1 MTSANLEDRR
11 GYLTLV
17 VTAQRE
23 GKLLL
28 RKTEGIREWQQA
40 VSGLLGGGEKGG
52 MATTREFWS
61 RRQFSDC
68 QGAQE
73 WLLARQRTG
82 THRSSDEPP
91 SRQLSVTLRLSPPAH
106 IFSPCPTPPRHIPL
120 PYLCPLSTLLISVL
134 QSSYFP
140 NRFPLVSCPPPS
152 LPSPL
157 VFCLVALKP
166 QRGLGIQRFLRESE
180 IGFLSTGIQAGGHQ
194 SANIFSS
201 SLFVPFNLTTRP
213 LTKHTPHTH
222 TPNPAPF
229 MLFHCL
235 LRDCDKHVKEHV

>member
-1 MTSANLEDRR
+1 
-11 GYLTLV
+11 
-17 VTAQRE
+17 
-23 GKLLL
+23 
-28 RKTEGIREWQQA
+28 
-40 VSGLLGGGEKGG
+40 
-52 MATTREFWS
+52 MAFGQT
-61 RRQFSDC
+61 
-68 QGAQE
+68 
-73 WLLARQRTG
+73 
-82 THRSSDEPP
+82 THRYPP
-91 SRQLSVTLRLSPPAH
+91 IIWRASERTVISNSPP
-106 IFSPCPTPPRHIPL
+106 FSARAYFLLCPTPPRHIPL

-152 LPSPL
+152 LPSQL

-201 SLFVPFNLTTRP
+201 SLFVPSFNLTTRP

-229 MLFHCL
+229 MLTL
-235 LRDCDKHVKEHV
+235 PIEGL

>member
-1 MTSANLEDRR
+1 M
-11 GYLTLV
+11 
-17 VTAQRE
+17 
-23 GKLLL
+23 

-82 THRSSDEPP
+82 THRSSGEPP
-91 SRQLSVTLRLSPPAH
+91 SGQLSVTLRLSPPAH
-106 IFSPCPTPPRHIPL
+106 IFSSSSYPL
-120 PYLCPLSTLLISVL
+120 AAYLCPLSTLLISVL

-140 NRFPLVSCPPPS
+140 NRFPLVSSPPPS
-152 LPSPL
+152 LPSQL

-166 QRGLGIQRFLRESE
+166 QLGLSIQRFLRESE

-201 SLFVPFNLTTRP
+201 SLFVPTFNLTTRP
-213 LTKHTPHTH
+213 LTKHTPHTY

-229 MLFHCL
+229 M
-235 LRDCDKHVKEHV
+235 

>member
-1 MTSANLEDRR
+1 MLEDRR

-82 THRSSDEPP
+82 THRSSGEPP
-91 SRQLSVTLRLSPPAH
+91 SGQLSVTLRLSPPAH
-106 IFSPCPTPPRHIPL
+106 IFSSSSYPL
-120 PYLCPLSTLLISVL
+120 AAYLCPLSTLLISVL

-152 LPSPL
+152 LPSQL

-201 SLFVPFNLTTRP
+201 SLFVPSFNLTTRP

-222 TPNPAPF
+222 THRIP
-229 MLFHCL
+229 LLSCRHCL
-235 LRDCDKHVKEHV
+235 LRDCDKHVIKEHI

>member
-1 MTSANLEDRR
+1 MLEDRR

-82 THRSSDEPP
+82 THRSSGEPP
-91 SRQLSVTLRLSPPAH
+91 SGQLSVTLRLSLPAH
-106 IFSPCPTPPRHIPL
+106 IFSYCPTPPRHIPV

-140 NRFPLVSCPPPS
+140 NRFPLCVISSTFSSFTASFLLGGSQTPTWARHS
-152 LPSPL
+152 EI
-157 VFCLVALKP
+157 P
-166 QRGLGIQRFLRESE
+166 QRIRDWISVHGHPGGRTSKRKHFL
-180 IGFLSTGIQAGGHQ
+180 F
-194 SANIFSS
+194 FSLCPFFQPHHS
-201 SLFVPFNLTTRP
+201 SID
-213 LTKHTPHTH
+213 KTH

-229 MLFHCL
+229 M
-235 LRDCDKHVKEHV
+235 

>member
-1 MTSANLEDRR
+1 M
-11 GYLTLV
+11 
-17 VTAQRE
+17 
-23 GKLLL
+23 

-106 IFSPCPTPPRHIPL
+106 IFSSSSHPL
-120 PYLCPLSTLLISVL
+120 AAYLCPLSTLLISVL

-140 NRFPLVSCPPPS
+140 NRFPLVSSPPPS

-213 LTKHTPHTH
+213 LTKHTPHKH
-222 TPNPAPF
+222 TKSRS
-229 MLFHCL
+229 FHV
-235 LRDCDKHVKEHV
+235 DTAY

>member
-1 MTSANLEDRR
+1 MPLASVSSATLEDRR

-82 THRSSDEPP
+82 THRSSGEPP
-91 SRQLSVTLRLSPPAH
+91 SGQLSVTLRLSPPAH
-106 IFSPCPTPPRHIPL
+106 IFSSSSHPIAISMSPINPS
-120 PYLCPLSTLLISVL
+120 YLCPSILIFPKSFPSCVMSSTFSSFTASFLLGGSQTPTRARHSEIPQRIRDWISVHGHPGERTSKRKHFL
-134 QSSYFP
+134 FFSLCPFQPHHSSIDKTH
-140 NRFPLVSCPPPS
+140 
-152 LPSPL
+152 
-157 VFCLVALKP
+157 A
-166 QRGLGIQRFLRESE
+166 
-180 IGFLSTGIQAGGHQ
+180 T
-194 SANIFSS
+194 
-201 SLFVPFNLTTRP
+201 
-213 LTKHTPHTH
+213 HTH

-229 MLFHCL
+229 M
-235 LRDCDKHVKEHV
+235 

>member
-1 MTSANLEDRR
+1 
-11 GYLTLV
+11 
-17 VTAQRE
+17 
-23 GKLLL
+23 
-28 RKTEGIREWQQA
+28 
-40 VSGLLGGGEKGG
+40 

-82 THRSSDEPP
+82 THRSSGEPP

-106 IFSPCPTPPRHIPL
+106 IFSSSSHPL
-120 PYLCPLSTLLISVL
+120 AAYLCPLSTLLISVL

-229 MLFHCL
+229 MKILHIEGL
-235 LRDCDKHVKEHV
+235 